1 MCMKILS
8 FGCKKIRAFPLQI
21 VANSKL
27 VKRNGIDYVQ
37 KRRRNQV
44 SISIRFV

>member
-1 MCMKILS
+1 MCMKIFS
-8 FGCKKIRAFPLQI
+8 FGCKQIRAFPLSM
-21 VANSKL
+21 VVNSEL

>member
-8 FGCKKIRAFPLQI
+8 FGCKRIRAFPLQI
-21 VANSKL
+21 VANPKM
-27 VKRNGIDYVQ
+27 VKRNDNDYVQ
-37 KRRRNQV
+37 KRRRNQL